1 MKKCRYLLS
10 FVVFLMLSVS
20 TLPGQSVGET
30 LIFFS
35 NNPAQWIVDGRVT
48 FVPTDSSLKCLFDF
62 DDNYRPKARP
72 DTTTMEI
79 VSEFDLSPYDSV
91 YFQFTT
97 QDYLP
102 NDESWVAGTVLIYAR
117 HENQYMWTE
126 VYDDLT
132 DFAGY
137 VKNLKLRLKI
147 AVRSSADYPGAFAI
161 DNIKLIGIN
170 R

>member
-1 MKKCRYLLS
+1 MKNYHYLLS
-10 FVVFLMLSVS
+10 FVVILMLSVS
-20 TLPGQSVGET
+20 ALFGQSAVET
-30 LIFFS
+30 VIFFS
-35 NNPAQWIVDGRVT
+35 NNPAQWVVEGRVT

-79 VSEFDLSPYDSV
+79 VDEFDLSPYDSV

-102 NDESWVAGTVLIYAR
+102 SDESWVAGSVLLYAKHESQIY
-117 HENQYMWTE
+117 WTE
-126 VYDDLT
+126 VYGDLT
-132 DFAGY
+132 DYAGY
-137 VKNLKLRLKI
+137 VRNLKLRLKI
-147 AVRSSADYPGAFAI
+147 AVRSSVDYPGAFSI